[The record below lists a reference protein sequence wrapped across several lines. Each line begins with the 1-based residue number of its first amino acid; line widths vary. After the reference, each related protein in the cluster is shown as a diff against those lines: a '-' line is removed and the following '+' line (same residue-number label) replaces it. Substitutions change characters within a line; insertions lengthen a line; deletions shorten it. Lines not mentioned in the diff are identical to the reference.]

1 MDFAHD
7 YMRALL
13 AKEIDVAAELQ
24 KQRSQ
29 VVYQQYC
36 AGGTMHRGYYCPS
49 LTEDLWLGNTKRGR
63 LCKKRPPEERL
74 SHIYGFDASDRLI
87 TVKHMHC
94 LIDNWYREAAV
105 AGTWIHEHS
114 RYVFSVEDGY
124 LGDYTA
130 ENFYY
135 GRCGVKIPYRVTKKR
150 KVPPC
155 TPENR

>member
-13 AKEIDVAAELQ
+13 AKEIDAAAELQ
-24 KQRSQ
+24 KQKSQ

-36 AGGTMHRGYYCPS
+36 AGGTIHRGYYCPS
-49 LTEDLWLGNTKRGR
+49 ITEDLRVGNTKRGR

-94 LIDNWYREAAV
+94 LEEYILYG
-105 AGTWIHEHS
+105 AGVT
-114 RYVFSVEDGY
+114 
-124 LGDYTA
+124 LGGGD
-130 ENFYY
+130 
-135 GRCGVKIPYRVTKKR
+135 KK
-150 KVPPC
+150 
-155 TPENR
+155 